1 MSLVLYG
8 HPLAS
13 YCWKVLLAL
22 YENETPFESVT
33 VDLSDE
39 KQRAELTALWPVAKF
54 PLLRDRARD
63 QLVPESTII
72 IEYLARHYPGRTALL
87 PSDPEL
93 ALETRLY
100 DRLFDTYVHGP
111 MQTIVLDKLRPVEQ
125 SDKLGVAAA
134 RAQLEVAYDLI
145 ERRLAARSAAGWM
158 LGSAFTL
165 ADCAAAPALHYAN
178 RVAPLG
184 AERPLTA
191 AYLAR
196 LEARPSFARVLREA
210 EPYFEMFPG

>member
-1 MSLVLYG
+1 MSLVLYC

-22 YENETPFESVT
+22 YENETPFDSVT
-33 VDLSDE
+33 VDLSNE
-39 KQRAELTALWPVAKF
+39 KQRAELTGLWPVAKF
-54 PLLRDRARD
+54 PLLRDAARD

-72 IEYLARHYPGRTALL
+72 IEYLAQHYPGRTALF
-87 PSDPEL
+87 PSDPAL

-111 MQTIVLDKLRPVEQ
+111 MQTIVLDKLRPAEQ
-125 SDKLGVAAA
+125 SDALGVAAA

-145 ERRLAARSAAGWM
+145 ERRLAAQSTAGWM
-158 LGSAFTL
+158 VGSDFTL

-184 AERPLTA
+184 LERSRTA

-210 EPYFEMFPG
+210 EPYFKMFPG